1 MKSPNFERD
10 LIDCQPIKEKVQND
24 DGYAKRLYD
33 ALCNTRWYHDSH
45 IHGVGNEDDG
55 WSCSWRYAGGLVATL
70 RACGEDYY
78 DYYCS
83 GNEGCIADD
92 IYDDLMK
99 IGWDGGL
106 K

>member
-1 MKSPNFERD
+1 MIPNFERD
-10 LIDCQPIKEKVQND
+10 LIDCQPIKEKVRND

-33 ALCNTRWYHDSH
+33 ALCNTRWDHASH

-70 RACGEDYY
+70 RACGEDYL
-78 DYYCS
+78 DYYGS

>member
-1 MKSPNFERD
+1 MIPNFERD
-10 LIDCQPIKEKVQND
+10 LIDCQPIKEKVRND
-24 DGYAKRLYD
+24 NGYAKRLYD

-45 IHGVGNEDDG
+45 IHGIGNEDDG

-70 RACGEDYY
+70 RACGEDYS

-92 IYDDLMK
+92 IYNDLIK

>member
-1 MKSPNFERD
+1 MSHNFERD
-10 LIDCQPIKEKVQND
+10 LIDCQPIKEKVRND
-24 DGYAKRLYD
+24 NGYAKRLYD

-45 IHGVGNEDDG
+45 IHGIGNEDHG

-70 RACGEDYY
+70 RSSGEDYL

-83 GNEGCIADD
+83 GNEGHIADD
-92 IYDDLMK
+92 VYDDLMK
-99 IGWDGGL
+99 IGWDGGI